1 MIGDGKFV
9 CGGGD
14 STATRHGTGTGATRG
29 SRGRE
34 VQTKLAVVDAC
45 DTFGWFVCGGGG
57 AGCRGRGRGVRNE
70 QTWLNANAGRAMMLL
85 RDKKQKTEG
94 ADTQKHISDDVA
106 LWSKQNLG
114 SAGGK

>member
-34 VQTKLAVVDAC
+34 VH
-45 DTFGWFVCGGGG
+45 
-57 AGCRGRGRGVRNE
+57 
-70 QTWLNANAGRAMMLL
+70 QTWLMPVTPSGGLCVVVGGQGAG
-85 RDKKQKTEG
+85 EG
-94 ADTQKHISDDVA
+94 EGV
-106 LWSKQNLG
+106 
-114 SAGGK
+114 